1 MTDSTSTVRLPSMQ
15 EVSLAGEGRFAT
27 RALLSENTKQIVFEN
42 IPATDYPDLI
52 LVSNPD
58 DCLKAL

>member
-1 MTDSTSTVRLPSMQ
+1 MQ